1 MTLTITSAIFHEGWA
16 FYSNADFVEEVIGYF
31 FLLEFF
37 TMTVFTFALI
47 YQVRQIVTDNLR
59 SETRAQ
65 LIIFSLFTLSYLCR
79 FIWCIF
85 LYDGWI
91 QDSSMVKWVIHDAV
105 IFFDG
110 FSLLALLL
118 LHHEN
123 FREIHGMDSDSSTGV
138 LRMEDYIFCPD
149 DELDSASTNHSLI
162 LNNKQSNRRS
172 NSVKKLG
179 GEQTTSTTL

>member
-1 MTLTITSAIFHEGWA
+1 MTLTIVSAIFNEGWA
-16 FYSNADFVEEVIGYF
+16 FYNNADYVEEVIGYF

-37 TMTVFTFALI
+37 TMTVFTISLI
-47 YQVRQIVTDNLR
+47 YQVRLIVTDNLR

-65 LIIFSLFTLSYLCR
+65 LIIFSLFALSYLCR

-91 QDSSMVKWVIHDAV
+91 EDSSMVKWVIHDAV

-118 LHHEN
+118 LHHSN
-123 FREIHGMDSDSSTGV
+123 FREIPGTEQGTESSTGII
-138 LRMEDYIFCPD
+138 RMEDYIFCPD
-149 DELDSASTNHSLI
+149 DELDRGTVSHSLI
-162 LNNKQSNRRS
+162 LQHKQSNRRS
-172 NSVKKLG
+172 NSVKKPVV
-179 GEQTTSTTL
+179 EQTTSL